1 MVRSQL
7 EDWELVEELPALEL
21 AVSELV
27 TNAIVHGR
35 GLIDVSLTRVDGRLR
50 LDVSDEGAHDATGL
64 PAARGDRDDL
74 GGWGLQLVD
83 RLADD
88 WGVGQWGGRT
98 HVWMERPAPDL

>member
-1 MVRSQL
+1 MVRGRL
-7 EDWELVEELPALEL
+7 EAWGLEAELATVEL

-83 RLADD
+83 RLAVD

-98 HVWMERPAPDL
+98 HVWMERPAPDR